1 MTKRILKPHTRLF
14 PLPVVLTTCVDKDG
28 NPNIITLAWVG
39 IVCSEPP
46 QISISVRHQRYS
58 CELIMESREFTVN
71 VPSESIVRE
80 VDVCGNVSGREAN
93 KFALTDLTPIPSR
106 KIRPPLIK
114 ECPYN
119 IECKVVRELDLGSHV
134 MFIGE
139 VVAMH
144 VDEEILDEN
153 GAVDYRKAKP
163 FSYCA
168 TGYWTL
174 DREIGSY
181 GYTLKEKG
189 GR

>member
-1 MTKRILKPHTRLF
+1 MTKRTLKPHTRLF

-58 CELIMESREFTVN
+58 CELIMESREF
-71 VPSESIVRE
+71 
-80 VDVCGNVSGREAN
+80 
-93 KFALTDLTPIPSR
+93 
-106 KIRPPLIK
+106 RPPLIK

-153 GAVDYRKAKP
+153 GAIDYRKAKP

-174 DREIGSY
+174 DREIGCY
-181 GYTLKEKG
+181 GYTLKEKR